1 MRYSDGRFRREILRF
16 EFFMGLTSFIFVIVI
31 VLGLFWIGVKLH
43 LFENKGDRGERIVSS
58 KLFNLPS
65 DYLIL
70 NDVLLRRPNG
80 STTQI
85 DHIVIAMS
93 GIFVIETKNY
103 SGKVYGSENS
113 DYWKEYFNWFS
124 RVWYKYGHHS
134 ESYSFYNP
142 IKQNQGHINAL
153 RKLLS
158 SYENLPFFS
167 IIVFSNDAELH
178 VNSSS
183 ALILQWRYLDAAILK
198 FNHSYLTEDQVHSIY
213 QTITDSRIEV
223 TEETKTAHVFMAQE
237 AKAAKEE
244 RLRNGKCPRCG
255 GELVLRNGKYG
266 KFYGCSNYPKCR
278 YTHPC

>member
-1 MRYSDGRFRREILRF
+1 MGQISSILVII
-16 EFFMGLTSFIFVIVI
+16 IFVFALVW
-31 VLGLFWIGVKLH
+31 LGVKLH
-43 LFENKGDRGERIVSS
+43 LFEDKGDRGERIVGS

-70 NDVLLRRPNG
+70 NDVLLKRPNG

-85 DHIVIAMS
+85 DHIVIAKS

-113 DYWKEYFNWFS
+113 EYWKEYFNWFS

-142 IKQNQGHINAL
+142 IRQNQVHINAL
-153 RKLLS
+153 RTLLS
-158 SYENLPFFS
+158 SYGDLPFFS

-178 VNSSS
+178 VSSSS
-183 ALILQWRYLDAAILK
+183 AVITHWRYLKATLLK
-198 FNHSYLTEDQVHSIY
+198 FEHSYLTEDQVHSIY
-213 QTITDSRIEV
+213 QTIADSRIEG
-223 TEETKTAHVFMAQE
+223 TEETRAAHAFLAQD
-237 AKAAKEE
+237 AKVAKEE

-255 GELVLRNGKYG
+255 GDLVLRKGKYG
-266 KFYGCSNYPKCR
+266 KFYGCSKYPKCH
-278 YTHPC
+278 YTHPA

>member
-1 MRYSDGRFRREILRF
+1 MGQISSILVII
-16 EFFMGLTSFIFVIVI
+16 IFVFALVW
-31 VLGLFWIGVKLH
+31 LGVKLH
-43 LFENKGDRGERIVSS
+43 LFENKGDRGERIVGS

-65 DYLIL
+65 DYFIL

-85 DHIVIAMS
+85 DHIVIAKS

-124 RVWYKYGHHS
+124 RGWYKYGHHS

-198 FNHSYLTEDQVHSIY
+198 FNHNYLTEDQVHSIY
-213 QTITDSRIEV
+213 QTIA
-223 TEETKTAHVFMAQE
+223 AHAFMAQNV
-237 AKAAKEE
+237 KAAKEE

-255 GELVLRNGKYG
+255 GDLVLRNGKYG

-278 YTHPC
+278 YTHPA